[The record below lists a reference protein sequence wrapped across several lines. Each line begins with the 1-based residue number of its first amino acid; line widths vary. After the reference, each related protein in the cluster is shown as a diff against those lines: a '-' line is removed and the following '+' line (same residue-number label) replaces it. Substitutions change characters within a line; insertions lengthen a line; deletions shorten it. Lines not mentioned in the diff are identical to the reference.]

1 MMKMTEMLTV
11 VDENDN
17 LLKAEE
23 RKTVHSSTL
32 WHRGIHVFVFNDRGE
47 LLVQLRS
54 SLKDKYPNT
63 YDCSISGQVNFGEG
77 YEMTAS
83 RELEEE
89 LGIKNVDIKP
99 VLHFRMPYG
108 PKDYHVCKL
117 FTIIYDNEIKPNEE
131 ISEIKFFKMD
141 DLKRLINEK
150 PEMFTPWFAEIIK
163 WYYKAKNNLHVFKA
177 Y

>member
-1 MMKMTEMLTV
+1 MVELLSV

-17 LLKAEE
+17 LIKGEE
-23 RKTVHSSTL
+23 RKIVHSSTL
-32 WHRGIHVFVFNDRGE
+32 WHRGIHAFVFNSNGE
-47 LLVQLRS
+47 LIVQLRS
-54 SLKDKYPNT
+54 PEKDKYPNT
-63 YDCSISGQVNFGEG
+63 YDCSVSGQVSFGED
-77 YEMTAS
+77 YEKTAI

-117 FTIIYDNEIKPNEE
+117 FECVYDGKAKPNEE
-131 ISEIKFFKMD
+131 VTEVKFFNMD
-141 DLKRLINEK
+141 DLKREIKER
-150 PEMFTPWFAEIIK
+150 PEMFTPWFKEILK
-163 WYYKAKNNLHVFKA
+163 WKFGMKNKLHVFET

>member
-1 MMKMTEMLTV
+1 MLVV

-17 LLKAEE
+17 LIKRED

-32 WHRGIHVFVFNDRGE
+32 WHRGIHVFVFNSKGE

-54 SLKDKYPNT
+54 PAKDKYPNK
-63 YDCSISGQVNFGEG
+63 YDCSISGQVNFRET
-77 YEMTAS
+77 YETGAV

-89 LGIKNVDIKP
+89 LGIKNVGIKP

-108 PKDYHVCKL
+108 SQDYHVCKL
-117 FTIIYDNEIKPNEE
+117 FKCVYDGEIKPNEE
-131 ISEIKFFKMD
+131 VSKIEFLKMGELKRIVNEEPKMLTPWFVEMLKWHFKMD
-141 DLKRLINEK
+141 NK
-150 PEMFTPWFAEIIK
+150 
-163 WYYKAKNNLHVFKA
+163 LHIFES